1 MTTLRF
7 DLRRS
12 PASSVTEAAQYREC
26 VEMVRWSES
35 RGITQVVLSEH
46 HGVDFISAPT
56 TLAGVL
62 LGATTETRV
71 LVNALLVTLH
81 DPVRL
86 AEQVATLDVTSGGRF
101 TFVAGLGYRHE
112 EFEMAGVDRARR
124 GAIVEE
130 HVEVL
135 RQAWT
140 GEPFDWRGRRVEVH
154 PALASPI
161 EQVLWMGG
169 SVRRSAERAARLR
182 LPFFTMS
189 TNPAVLDMYAEA
201 CADVGYA
208 DGFAAGPSGPLFVH
222 VSEDPEADWA
232 TIGPFAEYDV
242 QTYNVWQTGD
252 HDNVAATSATTAA
265 ELRRSGMWRVV
276 TPDECVAL
284 VQELGFVALHPLLGG
299 MPPALGWRSLELF
312 AEEVLPRLSGTDAPT
327 R

>member
-1 MTTLRF
+1 VTALRF
-7 DLRRS
+7 DLRRA
-12 PASSVTEAAQYREC
+12 PTSSVSEAEQYREC
-26 VEMVRWSES
+26 IEMVRWAEG

-46 HGVDFISAPT
+46 HGVDFVSAPT

-62 LGATTETRV
+62 LGATSTTRV

-112 EFEMAGVDRARR
+112 EFEMAGIDRSRR

-130 HVEVL
+130 HVGVL

-140 GEPFDWRGRRVEVH
+140 GEPFEWRGRRVEVH
-154 PALASPI
+154 PALESPV

-169 SVRRSAERAARLR
+169 SVRRSAERAARMR

-189 TNPAVLDMYAEA
+189 TNPAVLEMYAEA
-201 CADVGYA
+201 CAEVGY
-208 DGFAAGPSGPLFVH
+208 DTGFAAAPSGPLFVH

-232 TIGPFAEYDV
+232 TIGPFAEYDAR
-242 QTYNVWQTGD
+242 TYNAWQTGD

-265 ELRRSGMWRVV
+265 ALRGSGMWRVV

-284 VQELGFVALHPLLGG
+284 VEAHGFVALHPLMGG
-299 MPPALGWRSLELF
+299 MPPALGWRSLELLVDQ
-312 AEEVLPRLSGTDAPT
+312 VLPRTGAA
-327 R
+327 

>member
-1 MTTLRF
+1 MTALRF
-7 DLRRS
+7 DLRRA
-12 PASSVTEAAQYREC
+12 PTSSVTEAEQYREC
-26 VEMVRWSES
+26 VEMVRWAEG

-46 HGVDFISAPT
+46 HGVDFVSAPT

-62 LGATTETRV
+62 LGATTDTRV

-86 AEQVATLDVTSGGRF
+86 AEQVATLDVASGGRF

-112 EFEMAGVDRARR
+112 EFEMAGIDRSRR
-124 GAIVEE
+124 GVIVEE
-130 HVEVL
+130 HVGVL

-140 GEPFDWRGRRVEVH
+140 GEPFEWRGRRVEVH
-154 PALASPI
+154 PALESPV

-189 TNPAVLDMYAEA
+189 TNPAVLEMYAEA
-201 CADVGYA
+201 CAEVGY
-208 DGFAAGPSGPLFVH
+208 DTGFAAAPSGPLFVH

-232 TIGPFAEYDV
+232 TIGPYAEYDAS
-242 QTYNVWQTGD
+242 TYNAWQTDD
-252 HDNVAATSATTAA
+252 HDNVAATSATTADA
-265 ELRRSGMWRVV
+265 LRASGLWRVV

-284 VQELGFVALHPLLGG
+284 IEQHGFVGLHPLMGG
-299 MPPALGWRSLELF
+299 MPPALGWRSLELLVDQ
-312 AEEVLPRLSGTDAPT
+312 VLPRIGAA
-327 R
+327 